1 MGFRQLESA
10 IAAETREIFCNRKIR
25 LKDIME
31 WSTGVIDQQE
41 GEVVEYMPRHKVLV
55 AIKQELDKRMPNV

>member
-31 WSTGVIDQQE
+31 WSTRVIDQQE
-41 GEVVEYMPRHKVLV
+41 GEVVEYMPRHKVFV